1 MNEKSPPFDQ
11 SVISIAHAWEYLKKE
26 KSIRGQLNNQTTKQL
41 NNFKDI
47 LVKLGCEPLGES
59 LHRYS
64 KRKVTL
70 YIIRNHEFFGDKR
83 KSQIATDYFFP
94 EPCTIGE
101 R

>member
-94 EPCTIGE
+94 EPSTIGE

>member
-1 MNEKSPPFDQ
+1 MGVPKKRK
-11 SVISIAHAWEYLKKE
+11 EYKRTAKQPNNQTT
-26 KSIRGQLNNQTTKQL
+26 KQPNNQTTKQL

-94 EPCTIGE
+94 EPSTIGE